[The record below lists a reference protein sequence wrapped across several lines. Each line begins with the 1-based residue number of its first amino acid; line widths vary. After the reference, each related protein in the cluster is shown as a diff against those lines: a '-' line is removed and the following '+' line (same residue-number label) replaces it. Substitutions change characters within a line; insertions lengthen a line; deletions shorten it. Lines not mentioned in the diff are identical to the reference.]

1 MRLSN
6 AGDTM
11 MHASAVSVGGRAA
24 MAVGPPGSGKS
35 ATVLELIS
43 RGGTLVADDQT
54 VLRRSANAIEVSPP
68 PQLAGLIEA
77 RGVGL
82 LRLQYAEAAQ
92 LALIV
97 DLAKAETERL
107 PERRCRNILG
117 LDIDV
122 IHGRGRKGLAAALF
136 ALLQG
141 ARAD

>member
-1 MRLSN
+1 MRLST
-6 AGDTM
+6 AGETK
-11 MHASAVSVGGRAA
+11 MHASAVSIGNRAA
-24 MAVGPPGSGKS
+24 MVVGPPGSGKT

-54 VLRRSANAIEVSPP
+54 VLRRSADRIEVSPP

-82 LRLQYAEAAQ
+82 LRLRYAQTAQ
-92 LALIV
+92 LVLIV
-97 DLAKAETERL
+97 DLAKVETERL

-122 IHGRGRKGLAAALF
+122 IHGCGRKGLAAALI